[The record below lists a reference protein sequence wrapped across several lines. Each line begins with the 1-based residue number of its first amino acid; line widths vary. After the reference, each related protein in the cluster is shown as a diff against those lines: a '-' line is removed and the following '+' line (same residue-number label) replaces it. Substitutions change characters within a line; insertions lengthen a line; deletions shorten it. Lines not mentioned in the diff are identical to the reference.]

1 MVSDSEPD
9 SDPDSP
15 FTDCHVPSGTD
26 SATGGRKRQISMP
39 EMVRQAQT
47 KRAKR
52 PSHGRHSHSPRDAAP
67 GGRPQSGESA
77 ADRQPAVTLDA
88 IQRLIEAGNRNVI
101 AAFDAKFAQL
111 SKRLDIVESECVEK
125 DFEIKRLK
133 ASVAAQEKENTELRE
148 RLEGIDLNR
157 RLSSLILTSDD
168 FGPRT
173 PNEDIE
179 ERTVQVLNSRF
190 PDLKL
195 TTADLQVAHRL
206 QTENKVIVKFGKRRV
221 RDTVFERRFDLF
233 GRRPGPSGG
242 GAGAGRGSAALYINE
257 SLTPKNQHIF
267 NSLLQARRSNSGAK
281 ISSVFSRRGFVFC
294 KKEKNGPNIPV
305 RDLQQL
311 RRVLGDDGC
320 PPRRGDAEAAPPR
333 GRRLGPTVGGDADSA
348 PPAPLPAG
356 PSSVVP
362 PGEPTSVTVHRDGVS
377 TGRLGPAD
385 RVNAGAGAMESLDGC
400 SGGVS
405 L

>member
-1 MVSDSEPD
+1 
-9 SDPDSP
+9 
-15 FTDCHVPSGTD
+15 
-26 SATGGRKRQISMP
+26 MP

-52 PSHGRHSHSPRDAAP
+52 PSHGRHFHSPRDTAP
-67 GGRPQSGESA
+67 GGRPESGESA

-133 ASVAAQEKENTELRE
+133 ASVAAQEKENTELTE

-168 FGPRT
+168 FGPRA

-179 ERTVQVLNSRF
+179 ERSVQVLNNRF

-206 QTENKVIVKFGKRRV
+206 QSDNKVIVKFGKRRV
-221 RDTVFERRFDLF
+221 RDAVFERRFDLF
-233 GRRPGPSGG
+233 SRRPGPGG
-242 GAGAGRGSAALYINE
+242 AGAGAGRGSAALYINE
-257 SLTPKNQHIF
+257 SLTPNNQHIF
-267 NSLLQARRSNSGAK
+267 NSLLQARRSSSGAK

-311 RRVLGDDGC
+311 RRVLGGDGS

-333 GRRLGPTVGGDADSA
+333 GRRLGSSGGGDADSVR
-348 PPAPLPAG
+348 PAPLPAG

-362 PGEPTSVTVHRDGVS
+362 PGEPTSVSAHRGGVS
-377 TGRLGPAD
+377 TGRSGPAD
-385 RVNAGAGAMESLDGC
+385 RVDAGAGAAESLDGC
-400 SGGVS
+400 SGAVS